1 MSTSPAER
9 AAFNAARIDA
19 AVDALRPELIEFA
32 RLLVRIP
39 SVSGSEQAAQRAI
52 AAKYESLGLSVDI
65 VPSVREELE
74 SHPAFCDDAIP
85 FVDRLNVVARWR
97 GNGGG
102 RSLILNGHM
111 DVVPPGDLSKWTRD
125 PWGGEIEGDRLYGRG
140 ACDMKSGLAA
150 AAFAVQALQAS
161 GVTLPGDVMLQS
173 VIGEESGGVGTLAT
187 IVRGYRADACVI
199 LEPMNLRLAPV
210 QTGALT
216 FRITVNGRAA
226 HACMRPHGV
235 SAITEF
241 LPIASALEHLNVDRH
256 QRYRDP
262 LFDDPNNIASLSIGT
277 VRAGDWPSTVPDLLV
292 AEGRLGVFPNESVAE
307 ARAALEATVRGV
319 AAGRVWLKDNPPV
332 VEWVEGQFEPGTTP
346 LGAPIVERLSASHE
360 EVTGTA
366 ASLFGVPCGT
376 DLRLFTRHAGI
387 PTVLYG
393 PGNIIH
399 AHAADEHISLEQVVT
414 CTKVLART
422 IVAWCGPGT
431 A

>member
-1 MSTSPAER
+1 MSSSPPEPAS
-9 AAFNAARIDA
+9 FDAARIDA

-32 RLLVRIP
+32 RSLVRIP

-97 GNGGG
+97 GTGGG
-102 RSLILNGHM
+102 RSLILNGHI

-161 GVTLPGDVMLQS
+161 GVKLRGDVMLQS
-173 VIGEESGGVGTLAT
+173 VIGEESGGVGTLATIVRGYRADACVILEPMNLRLAPVAPGAGARRAT

-256 QRYRDP
+256 QRYR
-262 LFDDPNNIASLSIGT
+262 
-277 VRAGDWPSTVPDLLV
+277 
-292 AEGRLGVFPNESVAE
+292 
-307 ARAALEATVRGV
+307 
-319 AAGRVWLKDNPPV
+319 
-332 VEWVEGQFEPGTTP
+332 
-346 LGAPIVERLSASHE
+346 
-360 EVTGTA
+360 
-366 ASLFGVPCGT
+366 
-376 DLRLFTRHAGI
+376 
-387 PTVLYG
+387 
-393 PGNIIH
+393 
-399 AHAADEHISLEQVVT
+399 
-414 CTKVLART
+414 
-422 IVAWCGPGT
+422 
-431 A
+431 

>member
-1 MSTSPAER
+1 MSTSSPELAS
-9 AAFNAARIDA
+9 FDAARIDA
-19 AVDALRPELIEFA
+19 AVDALHPDLVEFA
-32 RLLVRIP
+32 RSLVRIP
-39 SVSGSEQAAQRAI
+39 SVTGSEQEAQRAI

-65 VPSVREELE
+65 VPSLREELE

-97 GNGGG
+97 GTGGG

-125 PWGGEIEGDRLYGRG
+125 PWGGEIEDDRLYGRG

-150 AAFAVQALQAS
+150 AVFAVQALQAS

-187 IVRGYRADACVI
+187 IDRGYRADACVI
-199 LEPMNLRLAPV
+199 MEPMNLRMAPV

-216 FRITVNGRAA
+216 FRITVQGRAA

-292 AEGRLGVFPNESVAE
+292 AEGRLGVFPSESVAE

-319 AAGRVWLKDNPPV
+319 AAGRAWLKDNPPV

>member
-1 MSTSPAER
+1 MSDSPPDR
-9 AAFNAARIDA
+9 ATFDAARVDA
-19 AVDALRPELIEFA
+19 AVDALRPELIDFA
-32 RLLVRIP
+32 RSLVRIP
-39 SVSGSEQAAQRAI
+39 SVSGSEQTAQRAM

-65 VPSVREELE
+65 VPSLREELE
-74 SHPAFCDDAIP
+74 THPAFCDDAIP
-85 FVDRLNVVARWR
+85 FRDRLNVVARWR
-97 GNGGG
+97 GSGGG

-111 DVVPPGDLSKWTRD
+111 DVVPPGDLAKWTRD

-140 ACDMKSGLAA
+140 ACDMKSGLASA
-150 AAFAVQALQAS
+150 VFTVQALQS
-161 GVTLPGDVMLQS
+161 IGVALRGDVLLQS

-199 LEPMNLRLAPV
+199 MEPMNLRIAPV
-210 QTGALT
+210 HTGALT

-235 SAITEF
+235 SVITEF
-241 LPIASALEHLNVDRH
+241 VPIVTALEHLNADRH
-256 QRYRDP
+256 QRFRDG
-262 LFDDPNNIASLSIGT
+262 LFDDPTNVASLSIGT

-292 AEGRLGVFPNESVAE
+292 AEGRLGVFPNESVRE
-307 ARAALEATVRGV
+307 ARTALEATVREV
-319 AAGRVWLKDNPPV
+319 AAGRAWLRDNPPV

-346 LGAPIVERLSASHE
+346 LDSPIIERLSRSHE
-360 EVTGTA
+360 AVTGTP

-376 DLRLFTRHAGI
+376 DLRLFTRHAGV

-393 PGNIIH
+393 PGNVVH
-399 AHAADEHISLEQVVT
+399 AHAADEYVSVEQVVK

-422 IVAWCGPGT
+422 MLSWCG

>member
-39 SVSGSEQAAQRAI
+39 SVSGSEQAAQRTI

-97 GNGGG
+97 GSGGG

-150 AAFAVQALQAS
+150 AVFAVQALQAS

-241 LPIASALEHLNVDRH
+241 VPIASALEHLNVDRH

-319 AAGRVWLKDNPPV
+319 AAGRAWLKDNPPV